1 MFGKVKQW
9 LGIEGVKVE
18 LHVPE
23 KIEASDNAVNGTIR
37 FYSMHDQTVKS
48 VRVRLIE
55 KYKRGRRV
63 NKLVDEY
70 TLGEIEMIQEIEV
83 PAHDYVEVEFSLPFD
98 RALSDMD
105 TIESKNFLFKGAI
118 KTAKLI
124 RGVKS
129 EYRIEAEADVRGTA
143 LNPFDSRELLVAN

>member
-18 LHVPE
+18 LHVPD
-23 KIEASDNAVNGTIR
+23 KIEASDKAVEGAIR

-70 TLGEIEMIQEIEV
+70 TLGEIKLVEEIEV
-83 PAHDYVEVEFSLPFD
+83 PAHEYIEVEFSLPFD
-98 RALSDMD
+98 RVISEMD
-105 TIESKNFLFKGAI
+105 AIESKNFIYKGAI

-124 RGVKS
+124 QGVKS
-129 EYRIEAEADVRGTA
+129 VFRIEAEADVRGTA
-143 LNPFDSRELLVAN
+143 LNPFDSQELIVVS

>member
-23 KIEASDNAVNGTIR
+23 KIESGDDTVVGTIR

-70 TLGEIEMIQEIEV
+70 TLGEIELIQEIEV
-83 PAHDYVEVEFSLPFD
+83 PAHEYVEVEFSLPFD
-98 RALSDMD
+98 RALSEMD
-105 TIESKNFLFKGAI
+105 AIESKNFLFKGAI

-129 EYRIEAEADVRGTA
+129 EFRIEAEADVRGTA
-143 LNPFDSRELLVAN
+143 LNPFDTQELVIS

>member
-18 LHVPE
+18 LHVPD
-23 KIEASDNAVNGTIR
+23 KISADDTKVEGTIR

-48 VRVRLIE
+48 VRVKLIE

-70 TLGEIEMIQEIEV
+70 ILGEIELVQKIEV
-83 PAHDYVEVEFSLPFD
+83 LAHEYVEVDFCLPFD
-98 RALSDMD
+98 RAMSEMD
-105 TIESKNFLFKGAI
+105 TIESKNFLFKGVV

-124 RGVKS
+124 QGVKS
-129 EYRIEAEADVRGTA
+129 EFRIEAEADVRGTA
-143 LNPFDSRELLVAN
+143 LNPFDSCELVVGN

>member
-1 MFGKVKQW
+1 MFGRAKRW

-18 LHVPE
+18 LHVPD
-23 KIEASDNAVNGTIR
+23 KIEATDTSVDGIIR

-70 TLGEIEMIQEIEV
+70 TLGEIELVEDIEV
-83 PAHDYVEVEFSLPFD
+83 PANEYVEVDFSLPFD
-98 RALSDMD
+98 RALSEMD
-105 TIESKNFLFKGAI
+105 EIESKNFLFKGVI

-124 RGVKS
+124 RGAKS
-129 EYRIEAEADVRGTA
+129 VFRIEAEAEVRGTA
-143 LNPFDSRELLVAN
+143 LSPFDSQELSVAN

>member
-18 LHVPE
+18 LHVPD
-23 KIEASDNAVNGTIR
+23 KIEANDNTVDGAIR
-37 FYSMHDQTVKS
+37 FYSMHEQTVKS

-70 TLGEIEMIQEIEV
+70 TLGEIELLQEIEV
-83 PAHDYVEVEFSLPFD
+83 PAHEYVEVDFSLPFN
-98 RALSDMD
+98 RALSEMD
-105 TIESKNFLFKGAI
+105 AIESKNFLFKGAI

-129 EYRIEAEADVRGTA
+129 EFRIEAEADVRGTA
-143 LNPFDSRELLVAN
+143 LNPFDSRDLVVSY